1 MGWAAAIAG
10 IFAYCSCAAL
20 VARMLFV
27 RWRPSRVPLCGAARH
42 YSSGC
47 QVCYTAYRTGK
58 ACQREHHTDG
68 CYRRRKADQTTVHID
83 HDSHAAGW
91 AVAASLVWPFVLAGL
106 LMMHRPPALPEEK
119 AKAVKDM
126 ERDAG
131 IGQ

>member
-1 MGWAAAIAG
+1 MSVLPAIVA
-10 IFAYCSCAAL
+10 IVAYWFFAAL
-20 VARMLFV
+20 MARMLFV
-27 RWRPSRVPLCGAARH
+27 RWRPARVPVCGVSRH
-42 YSSGC
+42 YRISC
-47 QVCYTAYRTGK
+47 H
-58 ACQREHHTDG
+58 ACSKQNCGQAHHTYG

-106 LMMHRPPALPEEK
+106 LIMHSPPELPEER

-131 IGQ
+131 IDQ